1 MDEVRAKLVYS
12 CCPECLNALLEE
24 CNSRGG
30 LPLSGEVVLIP
41 EHWLNHV
48 CGHGHLG
55 IKFERLRDETDAPVN
70 PKSVKSGTVDSFDTR
85 MDATKDI
92 GYPVREHGT
101 YGTHPMHDDF
111 NDESNSDG
119 SGNYPGLKRR

>member
-24 CNSRGG
+24 CNCRGG

-48 CGHGHLG
+48 CGHGRLG
-55 IKFERLRDETDAPVN
+55 IKFEQLPDETDTPVN
-70 PKSVKSGTVDSFDTR
+70 PKFAESGIDGLT
-85 MDATKDI
+85 TK
-92 GYPVREHGT
+92 PHWKVSAKPERVRC
-101 YGTHPMHDDF
+101 
-111 NDESNSDG
+111 
-119 SGNYPGLKRR
+119 